1 VSAAGFLAA
10 AAAAGGVLAAWDAL
24 AAVEG
29 SRLLGAASRALAPLR
44 GLNLAGASAH
54 PATPPDRRR
63 LAALLAICLLG
74 AGWVLAG
81 PVAGLVLA
89 ASGPWVAAGVAR
101 SRRRRHRAEL
111 GAGAPVVARALAD
124 ALAGGHSIRGA
135 IGAAAEGAG
144 VSGPAGAELRL
155 AAAALALGERTDRV
169 LERLRT
175 RTAGAPGA
183 AGRGFELVIAAILLQ
198 HRAGGDLARLLRE
211 AAAAI
216 EDALRLERDARAATA
231 QARFTGLLVAM
242 LPLGAAGLAELGSPG
257 YLLSLLRSPI
267 SAWLAG
273 CAAALSLGGLL
284 LVQRLARV
292 RA

>member
-1 VSAAGFLAA
+1 MSPAAVLAASAAACA
-10 AAAAGGVLAAWDAL
+10 VLAAWDLL
-24 AAVEG
+24 AAVER
-29 SRLLGAASRALAPLR
+29 SRLLGAAGRVLAPLR
-44 GLNLAGASAH
+44 AASRVR
-54 PATPPDRRR
+54 PATPPERRR
-63 LAALLAICLLG
+63 LAVLLAICLLG
-74 AGWVLAG
+74 GGWVLAG
-81 PVAGLVLA
+81 PVAGIVLA
-89 ASGPWVAAGVAR
+89 AAGPWIAAGVAR
-101 SRRRRHRAEL
+101 ARRRRHRAEL
-111 GAGAPVVARALAD
+111 GAGAPGVARALAD
-124 ALAGGHSIRGA
+124 ALAGGHSVRGA
-135 IGAAAEGAG
+135 ITVAAGGAG
-144 VSGPAGAELRL
+144 IPGPAGEELRA

-169 LERLRT
+169 LERLRA

-183 AGRGFELVIAAILLQ
+183 AGRGFELVVAAILLQ

-216 EDALRLERDARAATA
+216 EEALRLERDARAATA

-257 YLLSLLRSPI
+257 YLSSLLRSPI
-267 SAWLAG
+267 SAWLTG

>member
-1 VSAAGFLAA
+1 MSPAGLLAA
-10 AAAAGGVLAAWDAL
+10 AAAACGVLAAWDAL

-29 SRLLGAASRALAPLR
+29 SRLLGVAGRALAPLR
-44 GLNLAGASAH
+44 DLNRPPAR
-54 PATPPDRRR
+54 PATAPERRR

-74 AGWVLAG
+74 GGWVLAG

-89 ASGPWVAAGVAR
+89 TAGPWIAVGVAR
-101 SRRRRHRAEL
+101 SRRRRHRTEL

-124 ALAGGHSIRGA
+124 ALSGGHSIRGA
-135 IGAAAEGAG
+135 IDAAAGGAG
-144 VSGPAGAELRL
+144 VPGPAGDELRA

-169 LERLRT
+169 LERLRA

-183 AGRGFELVIAAILLQ
+183 AGRGFELVVAAILLH

-216 EDALRLERDARAATA
+216 EGALRLERDARAATA

-267 SAWLAG
+267 GAWLAG
-273 CAAALSLGGLL
+273 CAAVLSLGGLL

>member
-1 VSAAGFLAA
+1 VSPAGLLAA
-10 AAAAGGVLAAWDAL
+10 AAAACGVHAAWDML

-29 SRLLGAASRALAPLR
+29 SRLLGAASRALPPLR
-44 GLNLAGASAH
+44 ALNLAGPPGR
-54 PATPPDRRR
+54 PATPPERRR
-63 LAALLAICLLG
+63 LAMLLAICLLG
-74 AGWVLAG
+74 GGWVLGG
-81 PVAGLVLA
+81 PVAGVVLA
-89 ASGPWVAAGVAR
+89 TAGPWVAAGVAR
-101 SRRRRHRAEL
+101 TRRRRHRAEL
-111 GAGAPVVARALAD
+111 GAGAPLVARALAD

-135 IGAAAEGAG
+135 VVAAAGGGG
-144 VSGPAGAELRL
+144 VPGPAGEELRA
-155 AAAALALGERTDRV
+155 AAAALTLGEPTDRV
-169 LERLRT
+169 LERLRA

-183 AGRGFELVIAAILLQ
+183 AGRGFELVVAAILLQ

-211 AAAAI
+211 TATAI
-216 EDALRLERDARAATA
+216 EDALRLERDARTATA

>member
-1 VSAAGFLAA
+1 MSPAALLAAG
-10 AAAAGGVLAAWDAL
+10 AAGCGVLAAWNAL

-29 SRLLGAASRALAPLR
+29 SRLLGAAGRALGPLR
-44 GLNLAGASAH
+44 ALNRAR
-54 PATPPDRRR
+54 PATPPERRR
-63 LAALLAICLLG
+63 LAVLIAVCLLG
-74 AGWVLAG
+74 GGWVLAG
-81 PVAGLVLA
+81 PLAGLALA
-89 ASGPWVAAGVAR
+89 TAGPWLAAGVVR

-111 GAGAPVVARALAD
+111 GAGAPAVARALAD

-135 IGAAAEGAG
+135 IAAAAGGAG
-144 VSGPAGAELRL
+144 VPGPAGEELR
-155 AAAALALGERTDRV
+155 AAAGALELGERTEAV

-183 AGRGFELVIAAILLQ
+183 AGRGFELVVAAVLLQ

-211 AAAAI
+211 AATAI
-216 EDALRLERDARAATA
+216 EAALRLERDARAATA
-231 QARFTGLLVAM
+231 QARFTGVLVAM
-242 LPLGAAGLAELGSPG
+242 LPLAAAGLAELGSPG

-273 CAAALSLGGLL
+273 CAAVLSLGGLL

>member
-1 VSAAGFLAA
+1 MSPAGLL
-10 AAAAGGVLAAWDAL
+10 AAAGGACAVLAAWNAL

-29 SRLLGAASRALAPLR
+29 SRLLNAAARALAPLR
-44 GLNLAGASAH
+44 AVGRGRA
-54 PATPPDRRR
+54 ATPPERRR
-63 LAALLAICLLG
+63 LAVLIAVCLLG
-74 AGWVLAG
+74 GGWVLAG
-81 PVAGLVLA
+81 PVAGLALATAGPWLA
-89 ASGPWVAAGVAR
+89 AGIAR

-111 GAGAPVVARALAD
+111 GAGAPAVARALAD

-135 IGAAAEGAG
+135 IAAAAGGAG
-144 VSGPAGAELRL
+144 VPGPAGAELR
-155 AAAALALGERTDRV
+155 AAAGALALGERTDAV
-169 LERLRT
+169 LERLRA
-175 RTAGAPGA
+175 RTTGAAGA
-183 AGRGFELVIAAILLQ
+183 AGRGFDLVVAAILLQ
-198 HRAGGDLARLLRE
+198 HRAGGDLARLLR
-211 AAAAI
+211 AAAAAV
-216 EDALRLERDARAATA
+216 EEALRLERDARAATA
-231 QARFTGLLVAM
+231 QARFTGVLVAM

>member
-1 VSAAGFLAA
+1 VSPAGLLAA
-10 AAAAGGVLAAWDAL
+10 AAAACGVLAAWDAL

-29 SRLLGAASRALAPLR
+29 SRLLGAAGRALAPLR
-44 GLNLAGASAH
+44 AVNLARPAPR
-54 PATPPDRRR
+54 PATPPERRR

-74 AGWVLAG
+74 GGWVLAG
-81 PVAGLVLA
+81 PAAGIVLA
-89 ASGPWVAAGVAR
+89 TAGPWVAAGVAR

-111 GAGAPVVARALAD
+111 GAGAPLVARALAD

-135 IGAAAEGAG
+135 IAAAAGGAG
-144 VSGPAGAELRL
+144 VPGPAGDELR
-155 AAAALALGERTDRV
+155 AAAASLALGERTDHA
-169 LERLRT
+169 LERLRA

-183 AGRGFELVIAAILLQ
+183 AGRGFELVVAAILLQ
-198 HRAGGDLARLLRE
+198 QRAGGDLARLLRD

>member
-1 VSAAGFLAA
+1 MSRAGLLAA
-10 AAAAGGVLAAWDAL
+10 VAAACGVLAAWDAL
-24 AAVEG
+24 TAVEG
-29 SRLLGAASRALAPLR
+29 SRVLAAAGRTLGPLR
-44 GLNLAGASAH
+44 TVARAG
-54 PATPPDRRR
+54 PATPPERRR
-63 LAALLAICLLG
+63 LALLLAICLLG

-81 PVAGLVLA
+81 PLAGLALA
-89 ASGPWVAAGVAR
+89 AAGPWAAAAIVR
-101 SRRRRHRAEL
+101 SRRRRHRQAL
-111 GAGAPVVARALAD
+111 GAGAPLVARALAD

-135 IGAAAEGAG
+135 IAAAARGAG
-144 VSGPAGAELRL
+144 VPGPAGAELR
-155 AAAALALGERTDRV
+155 AAAGALALGERTDVV
-169 LERLRT
+169 LERLRA
-175 RTAGAPGA
+175 RTEGAPGA
-183 AGRGFELVIAAILLQ
+183 SGRGFQLVIAAILLQ

-211 AAAAI
+211 VAAAI
-216 EDALRLERDARAATA
+216 EEALRLERDARTATA